1 MEKTPIVEE
10 LIAIN
15 EEFRKLWYEHEEL
28 NRIVDEMSSKVYLT
42 SEEEIK
48 LKEFK
53 LKKLKGKEKLVEM
66 IENYKKEKG
75 LAE

>member
-10 LIAIN
+10 LMTVN
-15 EEFRKLWYEHEEL
+15 EEFKRLWDEHEEL

-48 LKEFK
+48 LKELK

-75 LAE
+75 LA

>member
-10 LIAIN
+10 LLEKN
-15 EEFRKLWYEHEEL
+15 EEFKKLWEEHEEL
-28 NRIVDEMSSKVYLT
+28 NRMVDEMSQKVYFT
-42 SEEEIK
+42 PDEEIK
-48 LKEFK
+48 LKELK

-75 LAE
+75 SS